1 MRVRFYNGFICTMAG
16 AVEAIEAELW
26 TENDIV
32 AYVGPPRP
40 NTPAFDREIDLD
52 GNLLLPGFKNA
63 HSHSAMTF
71 LRSRADDLPLLDWLE
86 KCVFPMESKLTQ
98 EQAYI
103 FNVLAIME
111 YLTSGITAA
120 MDMYFTPEAL
130 AKATVDTGFRSVL
143 VGAVNNHSSSVEAM
157 EQDYLR
163 FNAYHSRVSAVMG
176 FHAEYTCTEDLLR
189 AVAQVAARHKAPV
202 FAHNSESAAETADC
216 LARTGQTPTA
226 YLDSLGLFAY
236 GGGGYH
242 CVHLTEADMDIFY
255 RRGLYAVTN
264 PAANCKLASG
274 IAPVTAMLAKRIPV
288 ALGTDG
294 PAGNNSLDMF
304 REMFLVTALQKISHQ
319 DAAALK
325 PGEVLTMATRTS
337 AAAMGLTDCDCLAAG
352 KQADLI
358 VIDMHQPNMQPV
370 NNRLGN
376 LVYAGSKQNVKLTM
390 IQGKI
395 LYEDGVFYIGVEPRE
410 VYAEANAMLASM
422 G

>member
-86 KCVFPMESKLTQ
+86 KCVFPMEAKLTQ

-189 AVAQVAARHKAPV
+189 AVAQVAARHTAPV
-202 FAHNSESAAETADC
+202 FAHNSESA
-216 LARTGQTPTA
+216 
-226 YLDSLGLFAY
+226 
-236 GGGGYH
+236 
-242 CVHLTEADMDIFY
+242 
-255 RRGLYAVTN
+255 
-264 PAANCKLASG
+264 
-274 IAPVTAMLAKRIPV
+274 PVTAMLAKGIPV

-304 REMFLVTALQKISHQ
+304 REMFLVTALQKISRQ

-325 PGEVLTMATRTS
+325 PGEVLTMATRTG
-337 AAAMGLTDCDCLAAG
+337 AAAMGLTDCDCLAVG

-395 LYEDGVFYIGVEPRE
+395 LYEDGVFHIGMDPRE